1 MGVERKRRIE
11 ISVGADKVP
20 VEIDERTT
28 AGDIKRML
36 GRTGKDWKLLVNN
49 VALSDNEKVM
59 PKLTGKDDEIMI
71 VPRTDV
77 GFSSNFL
84 TGEKRLKQEETLLR
98 RMGFL
103 PDGYRKYSG
112 LFMACG
118 RIVKMTVYL
127 PQTFPYSRPIITID
141 DPYFLGKHPCIIRS
155 SYGIEVHFHDY
166 DWKPWMH
173 ASELVAQAISFLK
186 SFEKRGVPCADRE
199 DIIAL
204 VERYIELLGRLR
216 RF

>member
-1 MGVERKRRIE
+1 MAAGGGRRRIE

-28 AGDIKRML
+28 AGDVKRKL
-36 GRTGKDWKLLVNN
+36 GRAGDDWKLLVNN
-49 VALSDNEKVM
+49 VALSDEEKIL
-59 PKLTGKDDEIMI
+59 PKLTGKDDEIAL

-77 GFSSNFL
+77 GSSSIFL

-103 PDGYRKYSG
+103 PDGYRRYSG
-112 LFMACG
+112 LFMAG
-118 RIVKMTVYL
+118 DRIVKMSVYF
-127 PQTFPYSRPIITID
+127 PATFPYSRPIITID

-155 SYGIEVHFHDY
+155 SYGIEVHFHDS

-173 ASELVAQAISFLK
+173 ASELAAQAISFLK
-186 SFEKRGVPCADRE
+186 SLVKRRVSRCTID
-199 DIIAL
+199 L
-204 VERYIELLGRLR
+204 FLLELLESLR
-216 RF
+216 RQRRY